1 MDAGVGEAR
10 RAEAKQAQLSILD
23 EVVGDQLTLDSRET
37 SRKQQRNK
45 AAAAG
50 AALRLKKGKERERER
65 CSPLHRGPVCVGL
78 SVSVCVCVALVRW
91 QIKLMPLEKIDNL
104 PLLFFSSSFILSLS
118 CVCASML
125 SAVTF
130 FLSSFLFLLFA

>member
-1 MDAGVGEAR
+1 M
-10 RAEAKQAQLSILD
+10 
-23 EVVGDQLTLDSRET
+23 
-37 SRKQQRNK
+37 
-45 AAAAG
+45 
-50 AALRLKKGKERERER
+50 
-65 CSPLHRGPVCVGL
+65 CVGL

-104 PLLFFSSSFILSLS
+104 PLFFFSSFILSLS
-118 CVCASML
+118 CVYVCASML

>member
-45 AAAAG
+45 AAAA
-50 AALRLKKGKERERER
+50 
-65 CSPLHRGPVCVGL
+65 LHRGL
-78 SVSVCVCVALVRW
+78 SVCGSVC
-91 QIKLMPLEKIDNL
+91 
-104 PLLFFSSSFILSLS
+104 F
-118 CVCASML
+118 CVCMCCI
-125 SAVTF
+125 SAM
-130 FLSSFLFLLFA
+130 AN